1 MDINKLIGRL
11 YQHHEDY
18 GQRRTQNFF
27 EVCRDCKDAA
37 DKLCILRQF
46 IDDMLGDHYVDYLE
60 FYANRCRELE
70 DQLEAI
76 KKIFREED
84 KL

>member
-1 MDINKLIGRL
+1 MDINELIRRL

-18 GQRRTQNFF
+18 GQGYTQNFF
-27 EVCRDCKDAA
+27 EVCHDCKVAA
-37 DKLCILRQF
+37 DKLCSLRQF

-70 DQLEAI
+70 DKFEAI
-76 KKIFREED
+76 KKIFGEED
-84 KL
+84 